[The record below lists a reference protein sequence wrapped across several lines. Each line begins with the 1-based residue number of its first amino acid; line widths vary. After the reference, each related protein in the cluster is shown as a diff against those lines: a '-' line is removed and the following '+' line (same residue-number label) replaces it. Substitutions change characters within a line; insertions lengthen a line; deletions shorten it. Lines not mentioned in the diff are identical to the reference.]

1 MRIRQTPRGSVL
13 CEAAVRVNAQT
24 QNEANPL
31 KKLIRTDSKI
41 FSLSFTR
48 SWGLYRRVAGHFLL
62 ALDGTS
68 PKSQHFF

>member
-31 KKLIRTDSKI
+31 KKLIRTDMGKINLRNYFFMVVLVLTWI
-41 FSLSFTR
+41 FST
-48 SWGLYRRVAGHFLL
+48 
-62 ALDGTS
+62 
-68 PKSQHFF
+68 